1 MLYLS
6 NDNHDNGV
14 QVIHSKEKGKST
26 LMGVIPAVITP
37 IHKDGKIH
45 EKLLEKQV
53 AYLSS
58 VGVHGFLI
66 NGTTGEGAFLSRE
79 ERKRNFE
86 VIRSVSGRKRSL
98 CLTCPLPSTDLV
110 VDEIAA
116 FEPLQPDFIVV
127 TTPYYFTV
135 SQKEI
140 IRHFREIASRS
151 PFPVIAYNI
160 PQCTFNKIEYDAML
174 EISSLENVAGLKD
187 SSGDFVTFS
196 RAMLHGT
203 KKNFAL
209 LQGEDYLN
217 ADSLMIGSPGMVT
230 GLGNVW
236 IEPYIE
242 MYQAAQQ
249 GDFPRVRKIQ
259 AKINK
264 LYEVIRTV
272 GDRVVPAVKGAASL
286 LGRSEKWVKAPMLPL
301 EEEELSRVR
310 KILRDLGLKTV

>member
-1 MLYLS
+1 MISIY
-6 NDNHDNGV
+6 DKGV
-14 QVIHSKEKGKST
+14 QVIHSKEREKS
-26 LMGVIPAVITP
+26 LLSGVIPAVITP

-53 AYLSS
+53 AYLSDA
-58 VGVHGFLI
+58 GVHGFLI

-86 VIRSVSGRKRSL
+86 VIRSVSGRKQSL

-116 FEPLQPDFIVV
+116 FESLQPDFIVV

-135 SQKEI
+135 SQEEI

-151 PFPVIAYNI
+151 PFPVIVYNI

-196 RAMLHGT
+196 RVMLCGT

-217 ADSLMIGSPGMVT
+217 ADSLMIGSPGIVT

-242 MYQAAQQ
+242 IYQAAQQ
-249 GDFPRVRKIQ
+249 GDFPRVRTIQ
-259 AKINK
+259 VKINK
-264 LYEVIRTV
+264 LYEVIRTA
-272 GDRVVPAVKGAASL
+272 GNRVVPAIKGATSL

-301 EEEELSRVR
+301 EEEELSRVL

>member
-1 MLYLS
+1 M
-6 NDNHDNGV
+6 
-14 QVIHSKEKGKST
+14 IHAKERDKS
-26 LMGVIPAVITP
+26 LLLGVIPAVITP
-37 IHKDGKIH
+37 IHKDGKIY

-53 AYLSS
+53 AYLSDA
-58 VGVHGFLI
+58 GVHGFLI

-86 VIRSVSGRKRSL
+86 VIRSVSGRKQSL

-116 FEPLQPDFIVV
+116 FESLQPDFIVV

-135 SQKEI
+135 SQEEI

-151 PFPVIAYNI
+151 PFPVIVYNI

-174 EISSLENVAGLKD
+174 EISCLENVAGLKD

-196 RAMLHGT
+196 RVMLCGT

-217 ADSLMIGSPGMVT
+217 ADSLMIGSPGIVT
-230 GLGNVW
+230 GLGNIW

-242 MYQAAQQ
+242 IYQAAQQ

-272 GDRVVPAVKGAASL
+272 GDRVVPAVKGAVSL

-301 EEEELSRVR
+301 EEEELSRVL
-310 KILRDLGLKTV
+310 KILRDLGLKTA

>member
-1 MLYLS
+1 
-6 NDNHDNGV
+6 
-14 QVIHSKEKGKST
+14 VIHSKERDKS
-26 LMGVIPAVITP
+26 LPLGIIPAVITP

-53 AYLSS
+53 AYLSDA
-58 VGVHGFLI
+58 GVHGFLI

-79 ERKRNFE
+79 ERKRN
-86 VIRSVSGRKRSL
+86 
-98 CLTCPLPSTDLV
+98 LV

-116 FEPLQPDFIVV
+116 FESLQPDFIVV

-135 SQKEI
+135 SQEEI

-151 PFPVIAYNI
+151 PFPVIVYNI

-196 RAMLHGT
+196 RVMLCGT

-217 ADSLMIGSPGMVT
+217 ADSLMIGSPGIVT

-242 MYQAAQQ
+242 IYQAAQK
-249 GDFPRVRKIQ
+249 GDFSRVREIQ
-259 AKINK
+259 VKINK
-264 LYEVIRTV
+264 LYEVIRTA
-272 GDRVVPAVKGAASL
+272 GDRVVPAIKGAASL
-286 LGRSEKWVKAPMLPL
+286 FGRSEKWVKAPMLPL
-301 EEEELSRVR
+301 EEEELSRVL
-310 KILRDLGLKTV
+310 KILRDLGLKTA

>member
-1 MLYLS
+1 MLEKHITYLS
-6 NDNHDNGV
+6 D
-14 QVIHSKEKGKST
+14 
-26 LMGVIPAVITP
+26 A
-37 IHKDGKIH
+37 
-45 EKLLEKQV
+45 
-53 AYLSS
+53 
-58 VGVHGFLI
+58 GVHGFLI
-66 NGTTGEGAFLSRE
+66 NGTTGEGPLLSRE

-86 VIRSVSGRKRSL
+86 VIRSVSGRKQFL

-116 FEPLQPDFIVV
+116 FESLQPDFIVA

-140 IRHFREIASRS
+140 IRHFREIARRS

-196 RAMLHGT
+196 RVMFHGT

-209 LQGEDYLN
+209 LQAEDYLN
-217 ADSLMIGSPGMVT
+217 ADALMMGSPGIVT

-242 MYQAAQQ
+242 MYQTAQK
-249 GDFPRVRKIQ
+249 GDFSRVRKIQ
-259 AKINK
+259 SRINK

-272 GDRVVPAVKGAASL
+272 GNRVVPAVKGATSL
-286 LGRSEKWVKAPMLPL
+286 LGRCEKWVKAPMLHL
-301 EEEELSRVR
+301 EEKELSRVL
-310 KILRDLGLKTV
+310 KILNDLGLKTV

>member
-1 MLYLS
+1 
-6 NDNHDNGV
+6 
-14 QVIHSKEKGKST
+14 VIHSKKRDKS
-26 LMGVIPAVITP
+26 LLLGVIPAVITP
-37 IHKDGKIH
+37 IHKDGQIH
-45 EKLLEKQV
+45 ERLLEKQV
-53 AYLSS
+53 AYLSDA
-58 VGVHGFLI
+58 GVHGFLI
-66 NGTTGEGAFLSRE
+66 NGTTGEGPLLSRE

-86 VIRSVSGRKRSL
+86 VIRSVSVRKQFL

-110 VDEIAA
+110 LDEIAA
-116 FEPLQPDFIVV
+116 FESLQPDFIVV

-196 RAMLHGT
+196 RVMFHGT

-209 LQGEDYLN
+209 LQAEDYLN
-217 ADSLMIGSPGMVT
+217 ANALMMGSPGIVT

-242 MYQAAQQ
+242 IYQAAQK
-249 GDFPRVRKIQ
+249 GDFSSVRKIQ
-259 AKINK
+259 SRINK

-272 GDRVVPAVKGAASL
+272 GDRVVPAVKGATSL
-286 LGRSEKWVKAPMLPL
+286 LGRCEKWVKAPMLPL
-301 EEEELSRVR
+301 EQKELSRVL

>member
-1 MLYLS
+1 MISIY
-6 NDNHDNGV
+6 NEGV
-14 QVIHSKEKGKST
+14 RVIHSKKKDKS
-26 LMGVIPAVITP
+26 LLLGVIPAIITP
-37 IHKDGKIH
+37 THKDGKIH
-45 EKLLEKQV
+45 ERLLEKQV
-53 AYLSS
+53 AYLSDA
-58 VGVHGFLI
+58 GVHGFLI

-86 VIRSVSGRKRSL
+86 VIRSVSGRKQFL

-116 FEPLQPDFIVV
+116 FESLQPDFIVA
-127 TTPYYFTV
+127 TAPYYFTV
-135 SQKEI
+135 SQEEI
-140 IRHFREIASRS
+140 IRHFREISNRS
-151 PFPVIAYNI
+151 PFPVIVYNI
-160 PQCTFNKIEYDAML
+160 PQCTFNKIEYEAML

-187 SSGDFVTFS
+187 SSGDFVTFT
-196 RAMLHGT
+196 RLMLHGK

-217 ADSLMIGSPGMVT
+217 TDSLMIGCPGIVT
-230 GLGNVW
+230 GLGNIW

-242 MYQAAQQ
+242 MYQAAQK
-249 GDFPRVRKIQ
+249 GDFLRVRKIQ

-272 GDRVVPAVKGAASL
+272 GDRMVPAIKGATSL
-286 LGRSEKWVKAPMLPL
+286 LGRSEKWVKAPMLSL
-301 EEEELSRVR
+301 EEEELSRVM